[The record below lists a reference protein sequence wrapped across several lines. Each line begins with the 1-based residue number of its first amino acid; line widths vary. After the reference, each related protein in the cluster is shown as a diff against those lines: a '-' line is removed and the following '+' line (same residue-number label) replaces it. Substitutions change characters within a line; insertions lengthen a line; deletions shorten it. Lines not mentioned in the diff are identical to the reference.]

1 MKINNLIL
9 VLISILFL
17 GCSNVKP
24 DMEFYS
30 IDIESSNK
38 TAYFKHFNIL
48 APIIKDENE
57 AKKWHF
63 LASNNIYS
71 FNMGLNKHND
81 KKNVRWLKY
90 SLEIQTYSGEN
101 YTFKDSLIFGKT
113 ITAGYKEQILVEK
126 EAMEKRNKEY
136 LENRYLNNEY
146 WKKKGII
153 SAKYSNVN
161 KYLAIEITT
170 KTKYMDVDKY
180 LREYKLYSYS
190 KTGKLKYY
198 EIIIS
203 VDIDKANTDDPE
215 LLVEYSFEDML
226 KRSQRSLDSFV
237 ASDEDFPED
246 APKYQ

>member
-1 MKINNLIL
+1 MKRI
-9 VLISILFL
+9 VLIFGIVFLFV
-17 GCSNVKP
+17 GCAPRVSHTFEKIDANNPIVKH
-24 DMEFYS
+24 E
-30 IDIESSNK
+30 
-38 TAYFKHFNIL
+38 HFTIMQ
-48 APIIKDENE
+48 PTPIKDEKWTRINYYDNLVSIYTGLDH
-57 AKKWHF
+57 KKDRSVWI
-63 LASNNIYS
+63 N
-71 FNMGLNKHND
+71 
-81 KKNVRWLKY
+81 Y
-90 SLEIQTYSGEN
+90 SLEIQTRSGEN

-146 WKKKGII
+146 WKKKGIV

-203 VDIDKANTDDPE
+203 VDIDKANIDDPE

>member
-17 GCSNVKP
+17 GCSSVKP

-57 AKKWHF
+57 AKKWNF
-63 LASNNIYS
+63 LASDNIYS
-71 FNMGLNKHND
+71 FNMGLNKYND

-101 YTFKDSLIFGKT
+101 EKKGDKKFQYYSKEIEAIKNKDEKYL
-113 ITAGYKEQILVEK
+113 KE
-126 EAMEKRNKEY
+126 EY
-136 LENRYLNNEY
+136 LEWTTWQNR
-146 WKKKGII
+146 GII

-161 KYLAIEITT
+161 KYPAIQIDMY
-170 KTKYMDVDKY
+170 KKYMNTDKY
-180 LREYKLYSYS
+180 SKQYWLYSYS
-190 KTGKLKYY
+190 KTGKLKVYV
-198 EIIIS
+198 ITIS
-203 VDIDKANTDDPE
+203 VDIDKPNADDPQ

-237 ASDEDFPED
+237 ASDEDF
-246 APKYQ
+246 